1 VAALVVGA
9 GVVAY
14 AAVAA
19 DRLPEVVAAV
29 GCAGCALMALGL
41 ASRWT
46 SAFPAGVAGV
56 AAAYTVFVAVP
67 NGDVDARSPLVAAA
81 VFASA
86 ELGFWSLE
94 RTRTRSERVVLVRR
108 IAGLAGAVAL
118 TALIGSLVLVIATG
132 ASGGVGLEAAGVA
145 AAILAVAAVTRVVSR
160 ASV

>member
-1 VAALVVGA
+1 MAALVVGA

-29 GCAGCALMALGL
+29 GCLGWALMALGL

-46 SAFPAGVAGV
+46 SAFPVGVAGA
-56 AAAYTVFVAVP
+56 AAAYAVLVAVP
-67 NGDVDARSPLVAAA
+67 NGDVDGRSPLVAAA
-81 VFASA
+81 LFAAA

-108 IAGLAGAVAL
+108 IAGLAAAVAA
-118 TALIGSLVLVIATG
+118 TALMGSLLLVMATG
-132 ASGGVGLEAAGVA
+132 GSGGVGLEAAGVA